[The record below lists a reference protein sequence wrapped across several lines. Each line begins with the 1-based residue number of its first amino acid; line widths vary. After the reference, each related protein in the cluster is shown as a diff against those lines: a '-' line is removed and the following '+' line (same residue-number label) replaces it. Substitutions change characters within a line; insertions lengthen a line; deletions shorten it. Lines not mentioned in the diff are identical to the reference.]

1 MQNIEIPPCS
11 LDAQC
16 ERLRQEVREFLAQ
29 ELADRTKIERMR
41 NKAGIDPDFSRKL
54 GARGWIGMAL
64 PKKYGGHER
73 SALERY
79 VITEEL
85 LAAGAPV
92 GAHWIADRQYAP
104 LLLRYGTEEM
114 RQTLLPRIAR
124 GELYFCIGMSEPD
137 SGSDLASVRTKAER
151 TDRGWV
157 INGRKTWN
165 SAAHRSHYM
174 VALVRTGPPGDDR
187 HGGLSQ
193 FLIDLTSP
201 GVSLRPI
208 NMLTG
213 ERHWSEVILDDVVVP
228 VDHLLGGEG
237 MGWTQVTTELG
248 FERAGP
254 ERYLSSIHLVYEM
267 LDAADAANPRHAVL
281 LGRLVAEIDTL
292 RRMSLGVAGMLSR
305 GENPG
310 LAASVVKDL
319 GTSLEQQIPEIAH
332 ELFDMDL
339 SARETPLEQMTAY
352 LTQVAPAFSIR
363 GGSREVLRGII
374 ARGLGVR

>member
-1 MQNIEIPPCS
+1 MRGLEIPPCT
-11 LDAQC
+11 LDARC
-16 ERLRQEVREFLAQ
+16 ERLRQEVREFLATA
-29 ELADRTKIERMR
+29 LPGRSKRERMR
-41 NKAGIDPDFSRKL
+41 NKAGIDFEFSRKL

-92 GAHWIADRQYAP
+92 GAHWIADRQYGP

-137 SGSDLASVRTKAER
+137 SGSDLASVRTRAVR
-151 TDRGWV
+151 TDGGWV

-165 SAAHRSHYM
+165 SAAHRAHYI
-174 VALVRTGPPGDDR
+174 VALVRTGEPGEDR

-193 FLIDLTSP
+193 FLIDLKTP
-201 GVSLRPI
+201 GVSLRPVD
-208 NMLTG
+208 MLTG
-213 ERHWSEVILDDVVVP
+213 ERHWSEVIFDDVVVP
-228 VDHLLGGEG
+228 HDHLLGGEG
-237 MGWTQVTTELG
+237 AGWKQVTAELG

-254 ERYLSSIHLVYEM
+254 ERYLSSIHLVFEM
-267 LDAADAANPRHAVL
+267 LDAADASDPRHAVT
-281 LGRLVAEIDTL
+281 LGRLVADITTL
-292 RRMSLGVAGMLSR
+292 RQMSLGVAGMLSR
-305 GENPG
+305 GEDPG
-310 LAASVVKDL
+310 LAASIVKEL
-319 GTSLEQQIPEIAH
+319 GTTLEQQIPEIAH
-332 ELFDMDL
+332 ELFEMDL
-339 SARETPLEQMTAY
+339 AARETPLEETTAY
-352 LTQVAPAFSIR
+352 LTQVAPSFSIR
-363 GGSREVLRGII
+363 GGTREILRGII